1 MFFSN
6 EATENILK
14 LDIILEENDINMKI
28 MYFDSIKLKDPNPKN
43 INKFIFE
50 TVDQLNQYSASEVI
64 G

>member
-1 MFFSN
+1 
-6 EATENILK
+6 
-14 LDIILEENDINMKI
+14 
-28 MYFDSIKLKDPNPKN
+28 MYFDSIKFKEATTKN